1 MIDEMTKG
9 SLRVSTAVGAG
20 PYLWVSM
27 DQFEAVRAVLDRH
40 QVRYWV
46 DGDAI
51 SLDNEPFVTVINFG
65 RTAEASQIQAILDE
79 AG

>member
-1 MIDEMTKG
+1 MIDEMTKEA
-9 SLRVSTAVGAG
+9 LRVSTAVGAG

-27 DQFEAVRAVLDRH
+27 DQLEAVRAVLDCH
-40 QVRYWV
+40 HVHYWV

-51 SLDNEPFVTVINFG
+51 SLDNEPYATVINFD
-65 RTAEASQIQAILDE
+65 RRADASWIQAILDQ